1 MSPLMMAPPWRRSDL
16 RRAALGAVA
25 LLFAASSAACNRT
38 PAGATAVESVAVS
51 EANLAAN
58 PELGLSPDRAQL
70 ALQGA
75 LEGSG
80 KFALGARSGGRIR
93 LEVDHARRL
102 VGGEREAA
110 EVMVWLELSPEGD
123 GERMLAEGLGRKNT
137 GEGAGS
143 ELRAA
148 AFEGALR
155 LAVSEA
161 ALALAYQIEARK
173 KPDTELVRDLSAPD
187 PRLRDY
193 AVRALADRRNP
204 VAVPS
209 LIARL
214 NDESPGV
221 VIRSIGALV
230 AIGDRRAV
238 RPLIELSRRR
248 SPQVVSQILY
258 ALGSLG
264 GAEAESFLYT
274 LESGAAEEEVRRAAA
289 EAFADLRR
297 KQTEAAQRSVVP

>member
-1 MSPLMMAPPWRRSDL
+1 MAQRKLGSNVAG
-16 RRAALGAVA
+16 AALGAVA
-25 LLFAASSAACNRT
+25 LLSGLAAGVGCHRS
-38 PAGATAVESVAVS
+38 PAGATAVESVVVS

-70 ALQGA
+70 SLQGA

-80 KFALGARSGGRIR
+80 KFSLGSRAGGRIR

-123 GERMLAEGLGRKNT
+123 GERMLAEGIGRKST
-137 GEGAGS
+137 GEGVGAD
-143 ELRAA
+143 LRAA

-155 LAVSEA
+155 AAVTEA

-173 KPDTELVRDLSAPD
+173 KPDLELVRDLSAPD
-187 PRLRDY
+187 VRLRDY

-214 NDESPGV
+214 GDESPSV

-238 RPLIELSRRR
+238 RPLIELSRKR